1 MNGAGAGAPG
11 ASGGGSLRPERDPGL
26 QSERTRLAWRRTTLS
41 STVVAV
47 VAGKGL
53 LGSGGAVG
61 IVVAAGVVFAACWVG
76 FWAIA
81 HRRIRVLEGT
91 RVPGALEHRYA
102 VTVVA
107 CLVVT
112 VVCGVWPVL
121 RG

>member
-1 MNGAGAGAPG
+1 M
-11 ASGGGSLRPERDPGL
+11 

-47 VAGKGL
+47 LAGKAL

-76 FWAIA
+76 FWVIA

-102 VTVVA
+102 VTVVV

-112 VVCGVWPVL
+112 VACGVWPVL